1 MKNIFRH
8 IRLHIMRGFLAVIPM
23 ALCVIAVDLLY
34 QLIDHRVMV
43 FLQKFFDVR
52 SIPGFGILLL
62 LVFLFLIGVA
72 ASNVV
77 GRQTLGLIEYVSTH
91 IPVVKQVYGLSKQMG
106 DVFLNAEDHSVF
118 KKAVLVNLPNAGQRS
133 VGFVTG
139 QVKDQNTGEDWL
151 KVYIPM
157 AHPAIG
163 FMFLVRETETADAGL
178 SVEDAFKMV
187 VSLGIITPKKP

>member
-8 IRLHIMRGFLAVIPM
+8 IRLYIIRGILAVIPM

-43 FLQKFFDVR
+43 FLEKFFDVR
-52 SIPGFGILLL
+52 DIPGFGIFLL

-77 GRQTLGLIEYVSTH
+77 GRQTLELIEYVSTH
-91 IPVVKQVYGLSKQMG
+91 IPVVKQVYALSKQMG
-106 DVFLNAEDHSVF
+106 DVLLNAPDHSVF
-118 KKAVLVNLPNAGQRS
+118 KKAVLINLPNAGQRS
-133 VGFVTG
+133 IGLVTG
-139 QVKDQNTGEDWL
+139 RVKDQNTGEDWL
-151 KVYIPM
+151 KIYIPM
-157 AHPAIG
+157 GHPVVG

>member
-1 MKNIFRH
+1 MNNIFRH
-8 IRLHIMRGFLAVIPM
+8 IRLNIARGFLAVIPM
-23 ALCVIAVDLLY
+23 ALCIIAVDLLY

-43 FLQKFFDVR
+43 FLQRFFDVR

-91 IPVVKQVYGLSKQMG
+91 IPVVKQVYALGKQME
-106 DVFLNAEDHSVF
+106 DIFLNAPDQKIF
-118 KKAVLVNLPNAGQRS
+118 KKAVLVNLPNAGQRTIAL
-133 VGFVTG
+133 VTG
-139 QVKDQNTGEDWL
+139 RIKDENTGEDLL
-151 KVYIPM
+151 KVYVPM

-163 FMFLVRETETADAGL
+163 FIFLVRETETADAGL
-178 SVEDAFKMV
+178 SVEDAFKMII
-187 VSLGIITPKKP
+187 SFGIITPRKP

>member
-8 IRLHIMRGFLAVIPM
+8 IRLYIIRGILAVIPM

-62 LVFLFLIGVA
+62 LVLLFLIGVA

-77 GRQTLGLIEYVSTH
+77 GRETLRLIEYISTH
-91 IPVVKQVYGLSKQMG
+91 IPVVKQVYALGKQME
-106 DVFLNAEDHSVF
+106 DIFLNAPDQKIF
-118 KKAVLVNLPNAGQRS
+118 KKAVLVNLPNAGQRAIA
-133 VGFVTG
+133 FVTG
-139 QVKDQNTGEDWL
+139 RIKDQNTGEDLL
-151 KVYIPM
+151 KVYVPM
-157 AHPAIG
+157 AHPVIG

>member
-8 IRLHIMRGFLAVIPM
+8 IRLYIIRGILAVIPM
-23 ALCVIAVDLLY
+23 ALCVLAVDLLY

-62 LVFLFLIGVA
+62 LVLLFLIGVA

-77 GRQTLGLIEYVSTH
+77 GRETLRLIEYISTH
-91 IPVVKQVYGLSKQMG
+91 IPVVKQVYALGKQME
-106 DVFLNAEDHSVF
+106 DIFLNAPDQKIF
-118 KKAVLVNLPNAGQRS
+118 KKAVLVNLPNAGQRTIAL
-133 VGFVTG
+133 VTG
-139 QVKDQNTGEDWL
+139 RVKDENTGEDWL

-163 FMFLVRETETADAGL
+163 FIFLVRETETADAGL
-178 SVEDAFKMV
+178 SVEDAFKMII
-187 VSLGIITPKKP
+187 SLGIITPKKP

>member
-8 IRLHIMRGFLAVIPM
+8 IRLNIARGFLAVIPM
-23 ALCVIAVDLLY
+23 ALCIIAVDLLY

-43 FLQKFFDVR
+43 FLQRFFDVR

-62 LVFLFLIGVA
+62 LVLLFLIGVA

-91 IPVVKQVYGLSKQMG
+91 IPVVKQVYALGKQME
-106 DVFLNAEDHSVF
+106 DVFLSAPDQKIF

-139 QVKDQNTGEDWL
+139 RVKDENTGEDWL
-151 KVYIPM
+151 KVYVPM

-163 FMFLVRETETADAGL
+163 FIFLVRETETADAGL
-178 SVEDAFKMV
+178 SVEDAFKMI